1 MIYKSIFSS
10 ALGFLEICADS
21 DAAVSRIYFTST
33 PSADYTETAVTRQA
47 AKELEEYF
55 AGTRR
60 EFSFAIAPQGTD
72 FAQQV
77 WQACREIAYGSSKSC
92 KELAAAI
99 GDDKAA
105 KKVEQAVDL
114 NPIAIAIP
122 THRVTRKTNFLT
134 GFSTEA
140 MRNEAL
146 RGAEK
151 EFNK

>member
-10 ALGFLEICADS
+10 ALGFLEICADTGE
-21 DAAVSRIYFTST
+21 AVSRIYFTST
-33 PSADYTETAVTRQA
+33 PSTDYTESAITRQA
-47 AKELEEYF
+47 AEELEEYF
-55 AGTRR
+55 AGKRR
-60 EFSFAIAPQGTD
+60 EFTFAMAPQGTD
-72 FAQQV
+72 FERQV
-77 WQACREIAYGSSKSC
+77 WQACREIAYGSSKNC
-92 KELAAAI
+92 KELACAI

-105 KKVEQAVDL
+105 KKVEQAVDA
-114 NPIAIAIP
+114 NPIAVAIP
-122 THRVTRKTNFLT
+122 THRVTRKTNFIT